1 MRHFLT
7 PRWGWT
13 SLCSCL
19 PTACAVGFILTPL
32 CGWTPGFGHAF
43 VRLTPCGLHSCAP
56 LGLDLALLMPPH
68 GLRRGLYS
76 YAALRRAPGRFLK
89 NAAVRILALAVE
101 NTSLLPS
108 RYFALLSKYFPLVV
122 EMLRFC
128 RRNTSLLEV
137 EILLSC
143 YRNTS
148 RLVAPPN
155 YPVGDDRPETS

>member
-76 YAALRRAPGRFLK
+76 YAALRLDTWLWSCLRTAHAVWASFL
-89 NAAVRILALAVE
+89 R
-101 NTSLLPS
+101 
-108 RYFALLSKYFPLVV
+108 
-122 EMLRFC
+122 
-128 RRNTSLLEV
+128 
-137 EILLSC
+137 
-143 YRNTS
+143 
-148 RLVAPPN
+148 
-155 YPVGDDRPETS
+155 PVGSG